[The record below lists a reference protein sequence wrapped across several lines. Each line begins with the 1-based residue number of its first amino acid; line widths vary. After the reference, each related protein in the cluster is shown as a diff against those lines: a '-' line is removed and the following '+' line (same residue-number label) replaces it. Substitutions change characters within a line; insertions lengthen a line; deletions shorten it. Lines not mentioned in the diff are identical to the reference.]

1 MGGLTFNI
9 GSLGMFAD
17 MMATGIAR
25 TNATGQ
31 AGKFGEI
38 AQKLSG
44 MGVLEI
50 NIGSN
55 GITGKFG
62 MGGFD
67 LVGSLYTFG
76 KRMSDKAALE
86 SYAMQERVSQEEA
99 EAAYWAYVYGDW
111 TQENTAARISS
122 GVDVLHIVDEM
133 TDGANAQTVQNKDGT
148 GRVITMKDTGD
159 VHKNAVTLG
168 HESYRDGIVR
178 NQSDQQRETFN
189 AVLGHAGMAERMT
202 QYDNDFIFTG
212 LLAAEIEAYK
222 NGDMTA
228 LMMDSLYNYSSDA
241 DYWKII
247 SKMDGTIDV
256 QAEYDENGNLIKE
269 VTIEYQDFEGKI
281 LGEYKPDNQAFQ
293 NSLGQAG
300 SLANI
305 YGLDRMEKM
314 LGGDLNNASIYDDQ
328 TLYDIFKDEQIV
340 QNIRRT
346 GRLPDVISDQQKLSL
361 AGEAFLK
368 KNNFSYDGA
377 NWKINGS
384 SEDYTFAQHLAQNVK
399 GSLVAN
405 SFVSKNTDGSFDMSK
420 YNVNIGG
427 FNYLT
432 LFEEVERH
440 PLSYTL
446 NNGDRK
452 EITNSTP
459 NRYLDTRTVTAYDL
473 NGKQIGDGP
482 LISDGWITVQSAMPD
497 TKSDK
502 TAYTKND
509 FINKTISGSS
519 IKVGPETIKEGPIAY
534 QMKIATDNSLEKLK
548 LNKND
553 SYMQAV
559 YGQILAGNNIGTT
572 GEADFAIGRHL
583 LHPAVIGNNY
593 GCGVTDKYNFSEYM
607 DYLKGYGAKPGKT
620 RYDKY
625 GTVIFGRIRQKS
637 IPGVY
642 VY

>member
-1 MGGLTFNI
+1 
-9 GSLGMFAD
+9 
-17 MMATGIAR
+17 
-25 TNATGQ
+25 
-31 AGKFGEI
+31 
-38 AQKLSG
+38 
-44 MGVLEI
+44 
-50 NIGSN
+50 
-55 GITGKFG
+55 

-67 LVGSLYTFG
+67 LAGSLYTFG

-86 SYAMQERVSQEEA
+86 AYAMQEGVSQEDA
-99 EAAYWAYVYGDW
+99 EAAYWGYVYGDW
-111 TQENTAARISS
+111 TQENTAARISN
-122 GVDVLHIVDEM
+122 GVDELHIVDEM
-133 TDGANAQTVQNKDGT
+133 ADGANAQTVQKADGS

-159 VHKNAVTLG
+159 YHTNAVTLG
-168 HESYRDGIVR
+168 HESYRDGIVG
-178 NQSDQQRETFN
+178 NKADQQRETFN
-189 AVLGHAGMAERMT
+189 AVLGHTGMAERMT
-202 QYDNDFIFTG
+202 KYDNDFTFTG
-212 LLAAEIEAYK
+212 LLADEIEAYK
-222 NGDMTA
+222 NGDMAA
-228 LMMDSLYNYSSDA
+228 LIKNSLYNYSSDA

-420 YNVNIGG
+420 YNVNVGG

-432 LFEEVERH
+432 LF
-440 PLSYTL
+440 
-446 NNGDRK
+446 
-452 EITNSTP
+452 
-459 NRYLDTRTVTAYDL
+459 
-473 NGKQIGDGP
+473 
-482 LISDGWITVQSAMPD
+482 
-497 TKSDK
+497 
-502 TAYTKND
+502 
-509 FINKTISGSS
+509 
-519 IKVGPETIKEGPIAY
+519 
-534 QMKIATDNSLEKLK
+534 
-548 LNKND
+548 
-553 SYMQAV
+553 
-559 YGQILAGNNIGTT
+559 
-572 GEADFAIGRHL
+572 
-583 LHPAVIGNNY
+583 
-593 GCGVTDKYNFSEYM
+593 C
-607 DYLKGYGAKPGKT
+607 
-620 RYDKY
+620 
-625 GTVIFGRIRQKS
+625 
-637 IPGVY
+637 
-642 VY
+642 